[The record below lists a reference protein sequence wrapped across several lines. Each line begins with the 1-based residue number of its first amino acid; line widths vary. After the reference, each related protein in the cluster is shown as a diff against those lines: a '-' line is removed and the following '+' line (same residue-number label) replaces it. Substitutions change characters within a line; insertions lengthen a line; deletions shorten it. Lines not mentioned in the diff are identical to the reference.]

1 MTGAEKLKEAEM
13 NKYVKKKYSFMTN
26 LKFIIPSILGVILFM
41 FPIKVV
47 DKVTIPIA
55 VLSDFIQ
62 DKCGNYL
69 PLIVLCLAGFSFLG
83 CLTTALLFHFGKG
96 NVVEKLKKNTV
107 FCSIFQ
113 VSFFSLLVRGFAFAL
128 CIFTYYELGTDMIY
142 SMNTGGLVFYDLLPI
157 LFTIFFLAGFLLP
170 LLLNFGLLEFAGTLL
185 IKIMRPLFKLPGRA
199 AIDAIASWLG
209 DGTIGVLLTSKQ
221 YEEGFYTER
230 EACVIGT
237 SFSLVSI
244 TFCLV
249 VINTVGLSHM
259 FVPFYL
265 SVSFACLVAAI
276 LIPKLPPLSRK
287 KDCFIDGV
295 KASDRDEEGSSLLM
309 EDGKAK
315 KSVVVAYHKALNK
328 VEDKKVVKSI
338 VKDGVSNVL
347 NMWLVVIPIVMAMGT
362 TALIIAEYTPLFEIL
377 GKPFL
382 PFLKMLG
389 IPEAAAVSKTLF
401 AGFADMLLPSVMIS
415 NVGNDMTRFIVA
427 AVSVTQLIYLSEVG
441 ALLIAS
447 KIPVKLGE
455 LFIIFIERT
464 LITLPIITLIAHLL
478 F

>member
-1 MTGAEKLKEAEM
+1 M
-13 NKYVKKKYSFMTN
+13 NNYVKKNYSFITN
-26 LKFIIPSILGVILFM
+26 LRFILPSLLGVILFM
-41 FPIKVV
+41 FPIIIE
-47 DKVTIPIA
+47 DKITIPIA
-55 VLSDFIQ
+55 LLSDFIQ
-62 DKCGNYL
+62 GRYFSTL
-69 PLIVLCLAGFSFLG
+69 PLMVLWLTGISFFGSVITFFAFRYSKSNGIAKLKKNSVFCSLFQISFTSIAVRGFSFL
-83 CLTTALLFHFGKG
+83 
-96 NVVEKLKKNTV
+96 
-107 FCSIFQ
+107 
-113 VSFFSLLVRGFAFAL
+113 L
-128 CIFTYYELGTDMIY
+128 CVFTYFQFETELIY
-142 SMNTGGLVFYDLLPI
+142 SENTGGLVFYELLPI

-185 IKIMRPLFKLPGRA
+185 IKVMRPLFKLPGRA

-259 FVPFYL
+259 FIPFYL
-265 SVSFACLVAAI
+265 TVSFACLVAAI
-276 LIPKLPPLSRK
+276 IIPKLPPLSRK
-287 KDCFIDGV
+287 KDCYVDGV
-295 KASDRDEEGSSLLM
+295 KGEDRA
-309 EDGKAK
+309 EDGSILDNTTQDLNGKSQKSLTIAYNKALEIVEGK
-315 KSVVVAYHKALNK
+315 KVIKSVLV
-328 VEDKKVVKSI
+328 
-338 VKDGVSNVL
+338 DGVSNVL

-362 TALIIAEYTPLFEIL
+362 TALVIAEYTPIFELL
-377 GKPFL
+377 GKPLL
-382 PFLKMLG
+382 PFLKLLR
-389 IPEAAAVSKTLF
+389 IPEAVEVSKTIF
-401 AGFADMLLPSVMIS
+401 AGFADMLLPSVMIA

-447 KIPVKLGE
+447 KIPVKFGE
-455 LFIIFIERT
+455 LFLIFIERT
-464 LITLPIITLIAHLL
+464 LITLPIISLIAHLL